1 MQPEISVIV
10 PIFNCE
16 IYLAECLDSIMN
28 QTKKELEIILID
40 DGSTD
45 ASGKICDDYAHRD
58 DRIKVIHS
66 ENCGLVETRKKGISV
81 SNGKYIAYVDADD
94 WIEPDMYEELY
105 KAVTD
110 KDCDMVASG
119 LYRQFDD
126 RKQKVTNTIKP
137 GVYDRDGIVRSI
149 MPKMLFN
156 GIYYQMGVRPNLVN
170 KLFRRELIC
179 QEQMDVPARIT
190 NGEDTAVTYGCV
202 MRAERIF
209 LSDEIYY
216 HYRQHSE
223 AMTKTRSSVEDMDN
237 LKALYSHLKRKLCF
251 GGYEDIMAPQIN
263 TYISNM
269 LVQRCF
275 DIYDREGESF
285 SAFGGIESDSRIA
298 VYGAGNFGR
307 QVHGYA
313 AAKLADVVWVDE
325 KYDFYQAQGMSVRS
339 IDVLTDENVD
349 YVVIAIIDESVAGE
363 VKNKLC
369 DIGIASGKIRW
380 LDLEYIS
387 STEKLRS
394 IGMV

>member
-1 MQPEISVIV
+1 M
-10 PIFNCE
+10 PIYNCE
-16 IYLAECLDSIMN
+16 KYLAECLDSIVN

-40 DGSTD
+40 DGSADT
-45 ASGKICDDYAHRD
+45 SGKICDDYAYRD

-66 ENCGLVETRKKGISV
+66 ENCGLVETRKKGVSV
-81 SNGKYIAYVDADD
+81 SKGKYIAYVDADD

-110 KDCDMVASG
+110 GDCDMVAAG

-126 RKQKVTNTIKP
+126 RKQSVTNTIKP
-137 GVYDRDGIVRSI
+137 GMYDRDGIVRSI

-170 KLFRRELIC
+170 KLFRRELIY
-179 QEQMDVPARIT
+179 QEQMDVPAGIT
-190 NGEDTAVTYGCV
+190 NGEDTAVTYSCI

-209 LSDEIYY
+209 LSDQIYY

-223 AMTKTRSSVEDMDN
+223 AMTKTKSSAEDIDN
-237 LKALYSHLKRKLCF
+237 LKVLYSHLKQKLCLD
-251 GGYEDIMAPQIN
+251 GYEDIMAPQIN

-269 LVQRCF
+269 LVQRCLE
-275 DIYDREGESF
+275 IYDRKGEIF
-285 SAFGGIESDSRIA
+285 SAFGGIEPDSRIA

-307 QVHGYA
+307 QVCGYA

-325 KYDFYQAQGMSVRS
+325 KYDFYQAQGMSVGS
-339 IDVLTDENVD
+339 IDVLADENVD

-369 DIGIASGKIRW
+369 HSGIASGKIRW
-380 LDLEYIS
+380 LDLEYIA
-387 STEKLRS
+387 STEKLLS